1 MQISINGQRRT
12 VRQPTTLTDL
22 VHQLELNPRQ
32 VAIEVNRELVPRG
45 EHANHELNEGD
56 ELEIVTLAGGG

>member
-1 MQISINGQRRT
+1 MQISINGKQRT
-12 VRQPTTLTDL
+12 VPEPTSLTDL
-22 VHQLELNPRQ
+22 VHQLDLNPRH

-45 EHANHELNEGD
+45 EHAKHQLNEGD